1 VIDIHTH
8 LLPGVDDGSQSFET
22 SASVLARFALEGI
35 RTVVCTPHLDASR
48 AAEAPVAYY
57 GELLAALR
65 SHLPT
70 TGELRLLPGWE
81 IKLDRPGCDLTSP
94 DLSLGGSRAVLVE
107 FPYGPLPTGANEEIA
122 RLSASGIV
130 PVVAHPD
137 RYHECNTSHVRAWR
151 ASGAVIQTDG
161 RMLLGGGPHADF
173 AHALVEEG
181 LIDCLASDNHG
192 DLRSVATVRAWLTEL
207 GSGEAAELLTS
218 ENPRRVLNNERPLPV
233 PSITIQRG
241 LLRRLRDLMFPST

>member
-1 VIDIHTH
+1 MIDLHTH

-22 SASVLARFALEGI
+22 SATVLARFALEGVH
-35 RTVVCTPHLDASR
+35 TVLCTPHLDASR
-48 AAEAPVAYY
+48 APDAPVAYY
-57 GELLAALR
+57 AELLAALR
-65 SHLPT
+65 AHAPPA
-70 TGELRLLPGWE
+70 GAPRLLPGWE
-81 IKLDRPGCDLTSP
+81 IKLDRPGCDISHP

-107 FPYGPLPTGANEEIA
+107 FPYGPLPTGATDEIA
-122 RLSASGIV
+122 RLCASGVV
-130 PVVAHPD
+130 PVIAHPD
-137 RYHECNTSHVRAWR
+137 RYQECTTAHVRAWR

-181 LIDCLASDNHG
+181 LVDCLASDNHG
-192 DLRSVATVRAWLTEL
+192 DLRSIATVREWLNEL
-207 GSGEAAELLTS
+207 GADEAAALLTD
-218 ENPRRVLNNERPLPV
+218 ENPRRILANERPLPV

>member
-8 LLPGVDDGSQSFET
+8 LLPGVDDGSQSFES
-22 SASVLARFALEGI
+22 SATVLARFALEGVH
-35 RTVVCTPHLDASR
+35 TVVCTPHLDASR

-57 GELLAALR
+57 AELLAALR
-65 SHLPT
+65 AHLPPSGT
-70 TGELRLLPGWE
+70 PKLLPGWE
-81 IKLDRPGCDLTSP
+81 IKLDRPGCDLSSP

-107 FPYGPLPTGANEEIA
+107 FPYGPLPAGATDEIA
-122 RLSASGIV
+122 RLCDSGIV

-137 RYHECNTSHVRAWR
+137 RYHECTTAHVRAWR

-173 AHALVEEG
+173 AQALVEEG
-181 LIDCLASDNHG
+181 LVDCLASDNHG
-192 DLRSVATVRAWLTEL
+192 DLRSIATVREWLGEL
-207 GSGEAAELLTS
+207 GAGEAAELLS
-218 ENPRRVLNNERPLPV
+218 HENPRRILANERPLPV